1 MRTGR
6 SYGDLIIKGIER
18 AQSFILVLSS
28 ASNNSGFVSREIER
42 AVSKNKHIFTVRVED
57 VQPAP
62 ALELFVSSTQWI
74 DAFEGRLAP
83 HIDQLAQQLA
93 DDDDVATP
101 EDWRPPTR
109 TSASRPPWRSPYVL
123 GGGAAVLAAL
133 ALGAFFLTRPTGD
146 FTLEREACMN
156 LSGAAGIAAC
166 DRAIASGKFSG
177 SDAAYLLARR
187 GYERQARNDLA
198 GALADYSEA
207 IRLDPRLAMAFNNR
221 GNIYRDQG
229 DYDRALA
236 DYDRALALDP
246 AKPDPLA
253 SRGWVLSQKG
263 EDERARQDFEKAL
276 ALDPAPELKQKLE
289 AALIAGD
296 KDFQACD
303 DEQGETAIAACGRAI
318 ASGRY
323 SGEVLASLH
332 IDIFPIRIEEVEP
345 SPSLAL
351 FIAGTHWIDAFGGR
365 LGAALRLI
373 AWRAYFRVGR
383 SLLPLRFPI
392 RQSARPR
399 WVRRAAVAMAAAAA
413 LTALIFSWPFGGQT
427 PVSNTPTVDPVVI
440 DPSTVPEDVPQIA
453 DTGQDTDVLVGQMPA
468 GSELRPWE
476 GNAMPA
482 DALPASP
489 PAGGM

>member
-1 MRTGR
+1 MIARPRCPDRKRTAPCRPTNRKKAPAPESKKAPPSASKEAPPFPSKKAPAFAAFISYAKDDFEKAQEIADQLEEHDFKCWIAPRDVRPGR

-57 VQPAP
+57 VQGRRRR
-62 ALELFVSSTQWI
+62 SSCSSPRRNGSMPSRGGW
-74 DAFEGRLAP
+74 RP

-323 SGEVLASLH
+323 SGEVLASHPHRRPRPGSGALAPGLH
-332 IDIFPIRIEEVEP
+332 PGVNWDIDNPGIEE
-345 SPSLAL
+345 
-351 FIAGTHWIDAFGGR
+351 
-365 LGAALRLI
+365 
-373 AWRAYFRVGR
+373 R
-383 SLLPLRFPI
+383 SH
-392 RQSARPR
+392 A
-399 WVRRAAVAMAAAAA
+399 
-413 LTALIFSWPFGGQT
+413 
-427 PVSNTPTVDPVVI
+427 
-440 DPSTVPEDVPQIA
+440 
-453 DTGQDTDVLVGQMPA
+453 
-468 GSELRPWE
+468 
-476 GNAMPA
+476 
-482 DALPASP
+482 
-489 PAGGM
+489 